1 MTNLKFL
8 SLIPSS
14 VPHQEKDKILVFMKH
29 GHVFSVSPGVAK
41 DWLTGEHIPYGLE
54 AYEACGF
61 CWTSL
66 DIWHFETYN
75 FPLPDDFIETAKR
88 HWLDHLHSRKDAN
101 TSGESNSS
109 NA

>member
-8 SLIPSS
+8 SLIPSL

-29 GHVFSVSPGVAK
+29 GHVFSASPGVAK
-41 DWLTGEHIPYGLE
+41 DWLTGEHIPCGIE

-75 FPLPDDFIETAKR
+75 FPLPEDFVEAAKG
-88 HWLDHLHSRKDAN
+88 HWLDHLYNKTGNDICS
-101 TSGESNSS
+101 ESNSS
-109 NA
+109 TA